1 MNFHPDD
8 YREVLNLLVAI
19 FNLIFGVIIYARARK
34 RAAHILFSFIS
45 FGIFLW
51 ATSMAL
57 FLEMIDQNEALRWAR
72 ILYVPP
78 ILIVTSFL
86 MFTYVFPKKPLLFR
100 YKIHGTIL
108 VLAGLMAVF
117 TLLPGWVIK
126 GVELNFTNDG
136 KKIIYGPAYWG
147 YVLLIPG
154 YFIWSFGRLYNKQ
167 KYANGLKKVQLQF
180 ILAGTFISANFGLV
194 TNLILPTFGV
204 FDVNWMGP
212 VFTLIQVGTIA
223 YAIVRHR
230 LMDIRTVFS
239 KTLAYSLLMISA
251 LSFYSGIIIVS
262 QKVFQNTL
270 GEKLSI
276 LIGAI
281 LLALGFDPLKRASE
295 KIIKR
300 LFYRD
305 SYSAQDLLTEMN
317 RTLNSIVDL
326 NKILYSVRTIVMTR
340 LDLDRMAILL
350 LDEKTA
356 QFGLREQSGYDHIPP
371 ITFQEP
377 LSCLFQIQKPGLIVV
392 ENLQDKENLK
402 PEENAV
408 LTEMEALKTGV
419 IAPIHHEN
427 RLIGVYFFGNKRS
440 GDYFTGSD
448 LQLLEIIAVQTGTV
462 IENARLYEK
471 VNFQMEELKKTQMQ
485 QLVQAAKLA
494 SIGELATSVA
504 HEINNPLTG
513 ILGFASLLL
522 KDMDDK
528 DPKKREVRIIESE
541 ALRTRTIVHS
551 LLDFARKREPKFEKA
566 QINEVL
572 KATLVLVRHQAEL
585 SNIEVVEQFR
595 EGLPLSSIDVDQM
608 KQVFINLVKNAFD
621 AMPGSGKLYIKTNL
635 LFIKRPGEEPSE
647 SDAGQPGASQAL
659 EITFSDTGIGM
670 APEVVARIFEPFY
683 TTKGEKAGTGLG
695 LPVSYGIIERHGGQI
710 EVQSAPGKG
719 TTFKIKL
726 PVQ

>member
-1 MNFHPDD
+1 MNFHLED
-8 YREVLNLLVAI
+8 YREILNLLVAI
-19 FNLIFGVIIYARARK
+19 FNLIFGVIIYARAQK
-34 RAAHILFSFIS
+34 RTAHILFSFIS

-57 FLEMIDQNEALRWAR
+57 FLEMIDQNEALLWAR

-126 GVELNFTNDG
+126 GVEFNFTNEG

-147 YVLLIPG
+147 YILLIPG
-154 YFIWSFGRLYNKQ
+154 YFIWSFGRLYSKQ
-167 KYANGLKKVQLQF
+167 KHANGLKKVQLQF
-180 ILAGTFISANFGLV
+180 ILAGTFISANLGLV

-204 FDVNWMGP
+204 FDANWMGP

-230 LMDIRTVFS
+230 LMDIRTIFS

-262 QKVFQNTL
+262 QKIFQNTL

-340 LDLDRMAILL
+340 LDLDRMAVLL

-356 QFGLREQSGYDHIPP
+356 QFGLREQSGYDHISP
-371 ITFQEP
+371 ISFQEP
-377 LSCLFQIQKPGLIVV
+377 LSRLFEIQKPGLIVA
-392 ENLQDKENLK
+392 ENLQDKEILK

-522 KDMDDK
+522 KEMDDN
-528 DPKKREVRIIESE
+528 DPKKREVRVIESE

-585 SNIEVVEQFR
+585 SNIDVVEQFR
-595 EGLPLSSIDVDQM
+595 DGLPLSSIDVDQM
-608 KQVFINLVKNAFD
+608 KQVFINLIKNAFD

-647 SDAGQPGASQAL
+647 PETGQPGASQAL